1 MKKVILIIFI
11 AILLIS
17 SAYFIVFGKDRQNK
31 IEIKNNNLAK
41 EAIKFNEKTLPV
53 QDEKIEIKPII
64 KDKKINI
71 QKIDNLNLKN
81 IINEFKD
88 QKIFVKNDIDNFI
101 QISDKDIVRGEILDN
116 QCVLNIVSRK
126 SELSVCDFVKNEC
139 SDLECK
145 KFDCIEYKN
154 NWFKISYYGDFV
166 GSGDKEL
173 IYKNE
178 NEIMIANLECDDKA
192 KENYD
197 NKLFVKLIN

>member
-197 NKLFVKLIN
+197 NK

>member
-17 SAYFIVFGKDRQNK
+17 SGCFFVFGRNRQVKKEIIKNDLAQGIVQSNK
-31 IEIKNNNLAK
+31 IV
-41 EAIKFNEKTLPV
+41 LPV
-53 QDEKIEIKPII
+53 QVQKDNIEN
-64 KDKKINI
+64 KKINI
-71 QKIDNLNLKN
+71 KKDNNLNLKN

-88 QKIFVKNDIDNFI
+88 QKVFIKNDIDNFV

-126 SELSVCDFVKNEC
+126 SELSICDFVKNEC

-154 NWFKISYYGDFV
+154 NWFKVSYYGDFV

-178 NEIMIANLECDDKA
+178 NEIMIANLECGNKA
-192 KENYD
+192 KENYEND
-197 NKLFVKLIN
+197 LFTKLIN